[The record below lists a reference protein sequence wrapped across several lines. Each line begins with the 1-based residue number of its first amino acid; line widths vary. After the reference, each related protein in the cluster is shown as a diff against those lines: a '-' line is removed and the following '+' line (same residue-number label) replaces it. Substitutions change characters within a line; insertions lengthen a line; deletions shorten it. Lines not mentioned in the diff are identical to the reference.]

1 MVAADQRRIAPFT
14 SCTTRRAR
22 PAWRCIRRCWRSV
35 SATSCAGTIRM
46 PARSR
51 SPTACA
57 STRTAPFRRR
67 SSLAGRSANARRC
80 RCCVPNATPQPGWR
94 RRPATRLQWMVHLG
108 DTLQPAFR
116 KRLCPQ
122 DFAPAGQGRPAH
134 SLACASTPVRP
145 PPCRAPTV
153 RDGDRS
159 GVADLYAA
167 LPIRWS
173 RHMSGPATEWPAL
186 AALARRVMV
195 RPSRGAP
202 YRLEGLTEWAWR
214 GFTPRRRNSPNTRG
228 CVRPAWPDRAAHR
241 RRATGRRRWTSPSTI
256 PPRRC

>member
-134 SLACASTPVRP
+134 SLACASTPF
-145 PPCRAPTV
+145 
-153 RDGDRS
+153 DRH
-159 GVADLYAA
+159 L
-167 LPIRWS
+167 
-173 RHMSGPATEWPAL
+173 
-186 AALARRVMV
+186 
-195 RPSRGAP
+195 
-202 YRLEGLTEWAWR
+202 
-214 GFTPRRRNSPNTRG
+214 
-228 CVRPAWPDRAAHR
+228 AAHR
-241 RRATGRRRWTSPSTI
+241 PYVTATVPESPTSTRRCRYAGRATCPGRRPNGPLW
-256 PPRRC
+256 RRSHAGSWCGRAGARRTGSRD